1 MILVMANGNQIRG
14 DLIQSAVLRNDLA
27 PVPVTLEAQIRA
39 GDAGLEKMLAVGQT
53 LTTGSGDA
61 LRIVKAERAAGRVS
75 QGEREVA
82 AMQVTALLDA
92 CQSAAFVR
100 DRAIVKENSA
110 LSAIYRAAGATLR
123 AVDADFPIPR
133 FCCYVGDTPTFHIA
147 RALQEEGGV
156 VRWKNGKLQFMR
168 LPDLFKQ
175 KPAMTIPGNA
185 AQELDSGFLE
195 RHEVPWFLSLD
206 ESGAAV
212 LGNQDKPR
220 ALRYSPFKNAQR
232 LRNMT
237 RCLVRRKKARI
248 NYNINVCAGDL
259 VTCADGTDL
268 TVITAAHIFA
278 SDSDAGG
285 ANNTYTQ
292 LWLGSLEQ

>member
-27 PVPVTLEAQIRA
+27 PVPVTLEARIRA
-39 GDAGLEKMLAVGQT
+39 GDDGLEKMLAVGQT
-53 LTTGSGDA
+53 LSTNSGDTM
-61 LRIVKAERAAGRVS
+61 RIVKSERTVGRLTQGDRQLAAIR
-75 QGEREVA
+75 
-82 AMQVTALLDA
+82 VTALLDA

-100 DRAIVKENSA
+100 SRAIVKENSA

-123 AVDADFPIPR
+123 AVDADFPVPR
-133 FCCYVGDTPTFHIA
+133 FYCYVGDTPTFHIA

-185 AQELDSGFLE
+185 AQDLDSGFLE

-206 ESGAAV
+206 DSGAAV

-220 ALRYSPFKNAQR
+220 ALRYTPFKDAQR

-237 RCLVRRKKARI
+237 RCLVLRKKTRI

-259 VTCADGTDL
+259 VACADGTAL
-268 TVITAAHIFA
+268 AVITAAHTFA